1 MGRKKKLLSK
11 VLEELKGYKEGAL
24 LNKLITIIYADED
37 SERVLKSAKL
47 RDLTLNSKCNT
58 YKVLHYYQMIF
69 NPDVIKIWV
78 SEE

>member
-1 MGRKKKLLSK
+1 MSRKKPVLSE
-11 VLEELKGYKEGAL
+11 VLEGLKKYKNGVL

-78 SEE
+78 SRE